1 MQKRKIEIIKNK
13 IKVHIET
20 KIKVKDLQKLRR

>member
-1 MQKRKIEIIKNK
+1 MQKRKIEIMKNK
-13 IKVHIET
+13 IKVHIEI